1 MTPDL
6 HISDHLAKDRFERL
20 QTWMG
25 VDCES
30 EWFSIP
36 PTGVGQVLRG
46 GTLRAIPTAVEASTS
61 VGEIRLRTMITVGGP
76 EARVRVDAMLAEGGV
91 IVLRDAFG
99 MERLQLLPGSPRL
112 HADLVPGRYSVDA
125 VLPAPSTLQ
134 LAIVEHRRAAELRSR
149 VG

>member
-6 HISDHLAKDRFERL
+6 YITDHFAKDRFERL

-30 EWFSIP
+30 EWFTIP
-36 PTGVGQVLRG
+36 PTGVGQNLCGASLHAV
-46 GTLRAIPTAVEASTS
+46 PTAVEASAS

-76 EARVRVDAMLAEGGV
+76 EARIRVDAMLADGGV

-99 MERLQLLPGSPRL
+99 MERLQLLPGSTKL

-134 LAIVEHRRAAELRSR
+134 LAIVEHRRSAELRSR